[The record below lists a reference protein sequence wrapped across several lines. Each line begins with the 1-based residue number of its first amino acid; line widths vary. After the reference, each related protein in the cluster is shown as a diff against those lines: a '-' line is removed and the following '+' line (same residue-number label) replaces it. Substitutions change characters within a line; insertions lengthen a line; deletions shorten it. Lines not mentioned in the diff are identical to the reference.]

1 MTSFY
6 DFLSLKNHV
15 NVPSK
20 SNKRLEGHWRKE
32 QDPDPL
38 VRVTD
43 PRIRMR
49 PKKFHE
55 SGTLLIVCPKE
66 TASNAQ

>member
-1 MTSFY
+1 VRKS
-6 DFLSLKNHV
+6 HV

-38 VRVTD
+38 VRVRYGSANPDACKNVTD
-43 PRIRMR
+43 LE
-49 PKKFHE
+49 HC
-55 SGTLLIVCPKE
+55 LLYVQKE
-66 TASNAQ
+66 TILNAH